1 MEVLH
6 VSHIYQRPD
15 LSPPP
20 SPWITLALAGAVW
33 GAVIALVLIT
43 I

>member
-1 MEVLH
+1 M
-6 VSHIYQRPD
+6 SHLYQRPD